1 MNPLY
6 LEVLVVLLGIVLLLA
21 EAFDGASAKRGI
33 VYTGIAGLLGILGA
47 TFFID
52 PAAMNAAAPYARFYS
67 ADALAIFLK
76 QFALLSTIVVLV
88 MSLEY
93 APTVEANMPSER
105 RGAGLGEFYVLPI
118 FACAGLMWMASAVDF
133 VMIFV
138 SLELVTITFY
148 ILVSYLRRNE
158 ASLESGTK
166 YLVLGALSTGFLVY
180 GITWIYGVTG
190 QFNLAAI
197 AAKLPTLDQAA
208 APALLF
214 GFGLILI
221 ALGFK
226 IAAAPFQFWVP
237 DVYQGAPTPVT
248 AFLSVASK
256 AAGFIVLLRVVQTF
270 LVVPAL
276 QEKILPLLAVITGA
290 TMIFGNLAAL
300 PQSNLKRLLAYS
312 SIGHAG
318 YLLLGIVSIGAPFAG
333 TAVVFYLAAYL
344 LMTLLAFL
352 VMSIVA
358 QATGGDD
365 IADFN
370 GLNQRAPHLA
380 FAMLLAMLSLAGI
393 PLTAGFLGKLFIFE
407 CAIEQ
412 QHWILVILGVITV
425 AAGFYYYLKVIRAM
439 YWQQPANPDAPEI
452 EVGPLAKITIALLC
466 ALIIWLGVYP
476 APLLALL
483 PR

>member
-6 LEVLVVLLGIVLLLA
+6 LEVLVVLLGIVLLIA

-33 VYTGIAGLLGILGA
+33 VYAGIAGLIGILGA

-52 PAAMNAAAPYARFYS
+52 PAAMNASAPYARFYS
-67 ADALAIFLK
+67 ADALAIFIK

-138 SLELVTITFY
+138 SLELVTIAFY
-148 ILVSYLRRNE
+148 ILVSYLRRSE

-197 AAKLPTLDQAA
+197 AEKLPVLDQAA

-214 GFGLILI
+214 GFGLVLI

-237 DVYQGAPTPVT
+237 DVYQGAPTPIT

-276 QEKILPLLAVITGA
+276 QEKILPLLAVIAGA
-290 TMIFGNLAAL
+290 TMVFGNLAAI

-318 YLLLGIVSIGAPFAG
+318 YLLLGVVSIGAPFAG
-333 TAVVFYLAAYL
+333 TAIVFYLAAYL

-352 VMSIVA
+352 VMTIVA
-358 QATGGDD
+358 QASGGDD
-365 IADFN
+365 LADFN

-380 FAMLLAMLSLAGI
+380 FAMLIAMLSLAGI

-407 CAIEQ
+407 CAMEQ
-412 QHWILVILGVITV
+412 EHWILVILGVITV

-466 ALIIWLGVYP
+466 ALIIWFGVYP
-476 APLLALL
+476 APLLAIL
-483 PR
+483 P

>member
-6 LEVLVVLLGIVLLLA
+6 LEVSVVVLGIVLIIA
-21 EAFDGASAKRGI
+21 EAFAGAGAKRGI
-33 VYTGIAGLLGILGA
+33 AYTGIVGLLGILGA

-105 RGAGLGEFYVLPI
+105 RGAGVGEFYVLPV

-138 SLELVTITFY
+138 ALELVTITFY

-197 AAKLPTLDQAA
+197 AEKLPTLDQAA

-214 GFGLILI
+214 GFGLVFI

-318 YLLLGIVSIGAPFAG
+318 YLLLGVVSIGAPFAG
-333 TAVVFYLAAYL
+333 TAIVFYLAAYL

-352 VMSIVA
+352 VMTIVA

-407 CAIEQ
+407 CAVEE
-412 QHWILVILGVITV
+412 QHWILIILGVITV

-439 YWQQPANPDAPEI
+439 YWQQPADPDAPEI

>member
-6 LEVLVVLLGIVLLLA
+6 LEVLVVLLGIVLLIA

-33 VYTGIAGLLGILGA
+33 VYAGIAGLIGILA
-47 TFFID
+47 ASFFID
-52 PAAMNAAAPYARFYS
+52 PAAMNTAAPYARFYR

-76 QFALLSTIVVLV
+76 QFALLATIVVLV

-138 SLELVTITFY
+138 SLELVTIAFY
-148 ILVSYLRRNE
+148 ILVSYLRRSE

-197 AAKLPTLDQAA
+197 AEKLPVLDQAA
-208 APALLF
+208 TPALLF
-214 GFGLILI
+214 GFGLVLI

-276 QEKILPLLAVITGA
+276 QEKILPLLAVIAGA
-290 TMIFGNLAAL
+290 TMVFGNLAAI

-318 YLLLGIVSIGAPFAG
+318 YLLLGVVSIGAPFAG
-333 TAVVFYLAAYL
+333 TAIVFYLAAYL

-352 VMSIVA
+352 VMTIVA
-358 QATGGDD
+358 QASGGDD
-365 IADFN
+365 LADFN

-407 CAIEQ
+407 CAMEQ
-412 QHWILVILGVITV
+412 EHWILVILGVITV

-466 ALIIWLGVYP
+466 ALIIWVGVYP
-476 APLLALL
+476 GPLLALL
-483 PR
+483 P

>member
-6 LEVLVVLLGIVLLLA
+6 LEVFVIVLGIIMLMA
-21 EAFDGASAKRGI
+21 EAFAGPGHKREIGRAGI
-33 VYTGIAGLLGILGA
+33 FGLLAILVA
-47 TFFID
+47 TFWIN
-52 PAAMNAAAPYARFYS
+52 PAALNAAAPYAGFYR
-67 ADALAIFLK
+67 ADTLAIFLK
-76 QFALLSTIVVLV
+76 QFALLSTVIVLV

-93 APTVEANMPSER
+93 APTVEASMPSER
-105 RGAGLGEFYVLPI
+105 RGAGLGEFYILPV

-138 SLELVTITFY
+138 SLELVTISFY
-148 ILVSYLRRNE
+148 ILVSYLRRDRG
-158 ASLESGTK
+158 SLEAGTK

-190 QFNLAAI
+190 QTNLSAI
-197 AAKLPTLDQAA
+197 AAALPGLDEAA
-208 APALLF
+208 VPALLF
-214 GFGLILI
+214 GFGLVLV

-226 IAAAPFQFWVP
+226 VAAAPFQFWVP

-256 AAGFIVLLRVVQTF
+256 AAGFIVLLRVVETF
-270 LVVPAL
+270 VVVPQL
-276 QEKILPLLAVITGA
+276 QAKIVPLLAVLAGA
-290 TMIFGNLAAL
+290 TMIFGNLAAI

-318 YLLLGIVSIGAPFAG
+318 YLLLGVASIGAPFAG
-333 TAVVFYLAAYL
+333 TAILFYLGAYL
-344 LMTLLAFL
+344 LMTMLAFL
-352 VMSIVA
+352 VMTVVA

-365 IADFN
+365 LSDFA

-380 FAMLLAMLSLAGI
+380 FAMMLAMLALAGL
-393 PLTAGFLGKLFIFE
+393 PLTVGFLGKLFIFE
-407 CAIEQ
+407 AAIEQ
-412 QHWILVILGVITV
+412 EHYFLVALGVITV

-452 EVGPLAKITIALLC
+452 PVGGPAKLTIAVLC

-476 APLLALL
+476 GPLLALL
-483 PR
+483 P

>member
-6 LEVLVVLLGIVLLLA
+6 LEVLVVLLGIVLLIA

-33 VYTGIAGLLGILGA
+33 VYAGIAGLIGILA
-47 TFFID
+47 ASFFID

-88 MSLEY
+88 MSMEY

-138 SLELVTITFY
+138 SLELVTIAFY
-148 ILVSYLRRNE
+148 ILVSYLRRSE

-190 QFNLAAI
+190 QFNLTAI
-197 AAKLPTLDQAA
+197 AEKLPTLDQAA

-318 YLLLGIVSIGAPFAG
+318 YLLLGVVSIGAPFAG
-333 TAVVFYLAAYL
+333 TAIVFYLAAYL

-352 VMSIVA
+352 VMTIVA
-358 QATGGDD
+358 QASGGDD
-365 IADFN
+365 LADFN

-380 FAMLLAMLSLAGI
+380 FAMLIAMLSLAGI

-407 CAIEQ
+407 CAVEQ
-412 QHWILVILGVITV
+412 QHWILVLLGVITV

-466 ALIIWLGVYP
+466 ALIIWVGVYP
-476 APLLALL
+476 GPLLALL
-483 PR
+483 P

>member
-6 LEVLVVLLGIVLLLA
+6 LEVLVVLLGIVLLIA

-33 VYTGIAGLLGILGA
+33 IYAGIAGLIGILAA

-138 SLELVTITFY
+138 SLELVTIAFY
-148 ILVSYLRRNE
+148 ILVSYLRRSE
-158 ASLESGTK
+158 ACLESGTK

-197 AAKLPTLDQAA
+197 AEKLPVLDQAA

-214 GFGLILI
+214 GFGLVLI

-333 TAVVFYLAAYL
+333 TAIVFYLAAYL

-352 VMSIVA
+352 VMTIVA
-358 QATGGDD
+358 QATGGEDL
-365 IADFN
+365 ADFN

-407 CAIEQ
+407 CAVEQ
-412 QHWILVILGVITV
+412 QHWVLVILGVITV

-439 YWQQPANPDAPEI
+439 YWQQPANTDAPEI

-483 PR
+483 P

>member
-6 LEVLVVLLGIVLLLA
+6 LEVLVVLLGIVLLMA

-33 VYTGIAGLLGILGA
+33 VYAGIAGLIGILGA

-105 RGAGLGEFYVLPI
+105 RGAGLGEFYVLPV

-197 AAKLPTLDQAA
+197 AEKLPVLDQAA

-214 GFGLILI
+214 GFGLVLI

-226 IAAAPFQFWVP
+226 VAAAPFQFWVP

-290 TMIFGNLAAL
+290 TMIFGNLAAI

-318 YLLLGIVSIGAPFAG
+318 YLLLGVVSIGAPFAG
-333 TAVVFYLAAYL
+333 TAIVFYLAAYL

-352 VMSIVA
+352 VMTIVA
-358 QATGGDD
+358 QASGGDD

-393 PLTAGFLGKLFIFE
+393 PLTVGFLGKLFIFE

-439 YWQQPANPDAPEI
+439 YWQQPADPEAPEI
-452 EVGPLAKITIALLC
+452 EVGSLAKITIALLC

-476 APLLALL
+476 APLLSLL
-483 PR
+483 P

>member
-6 LEVLVVLLGIVLLLA
+6 LEVLVVLLGIVLLIA
-21 EAFDGASAKRGI
+21 EAFDGPSAKRGI
-33 VYTGIAGLLGILGA
+33 VYAAIAGLIGVLGA

-52 PAAMNAAAPYARFYS
+52 PAAMNATAPYARFYS

-105 RGAGLGEFYVLPI
+105 RGAGLGEFYVLPV

-148 ILVSYLRRNE
+148 VLVSYLRRSE

-190 QFNLAAI
+190 QFQLAAI
-197 AAKLPTLDQAA
+197 AEKLPTLNEAA

-214 GFGLILI
+214 GFGLVLI

-276 QEKILPLLAVITGA
+276 QEKILPLLAIVAGA
-290 TMIFGNLAAL
+290 TMVFGNLAAI

-318 YLLLGIVSIGAPFAG
+318 YLLLGVVSIGAPFAG
-333 TAVVFYLAAYL
+333 TAIVFYLAAYL

-352 VMSIVA
+352 VMTIVA

-365 IADFN
+365 ISDFN

-380 FAMLLAMLSLAGI
+380 FALLLAMLSLAGI

-407 CAIEQ
+407 CAVEQ
-412 QHWILVILGVITV
+412 QHWALVILGVITV

-483 PR
+483 P

>member
-6 LEVLVVLLGIVLLLA
+6 LEVLVVVLGIVLLMG
-21 EAFDGASAKRGI
+21 EAFAGGGARRGI
-33 VYTGIAGLLGILGA
+33 AALGIVGLLGVLAA
-47 TFFID
+47 TFWVD
-52 PAAMNAAAPYARFYS
+52 PAAMNASAPYANFYR
-67 ADALAIFLK
+67 ADSLAIFLK
-76 QFALLSTIVVLV
+76 QFVLLSTILVLV

-93 APTVEANMPSER
+93 APTVEAGVPAAR
-105 RGAGLGEFYVLPI
+105 RGAGLGEFFVLPI

-138 SLELVTITFY
+138 SLELVTISFY
-148 ILVSYLRRNE
+148 VLVSFMRRDRG
-158 ASLESGTK
+158 SLEAGTK

-190 QFNLAAI
+190 QTNLAAI
-197 AAKLPTLDQAA
+197 SEALPGLDQAVL
-208 APALLF
+208 PALFL
-214 GFGLILI
+214 GLGLVLV

-226 IAAAPFQFWVP
+226 VAAAPFQFWVP

-256 AAGFIVLLRVVQTF
+256 AAGFIVLLRVVETF
-270 LVVPAL
+270 AGVPQIRDKVVL
-276 QEKILPLLAVITGA
+276 LLAILAGA
-290 TMIFGNLAAL
+290 TMIFGNLAAI

-318 YLLLGIVSIGAPFAG
+318 YLLLGVASLGAPFAG
-333 TAVVFYLAAYL
+333 TAILFYLGAYL
-344 LMTLLAFL
+344 LMTMLALL
-352 VMSIVA
+352 VMTIVA
-358 QATGGDD
+358 QAAGGDD
-365 IADFN
+365 LADFA

-407 CAIEQ
+407 CALEQ
-412 QHWILVILGVITV
+412 QHYVLVAIGVITV

-439 YWQQPANPDAPEI
+439 YWQQPADREAPEI
-452 EVGPLAKITIALLC
+452 VVGGLAKFTIATLC
-466 ALIIWLGVYP
+466 ALIIWIGVYP

-483 PR
+483 P

>member
-6 LEVLVVLLGIVLLLA
+6 LEVLVVLLGIVLLIA

-33 VYTGIAGLLGILGA
+33 VYAGIAGLIGILA
-47 TFFID
+47 ASFFID

-76 QFALLSTIVVLV
+76 QFALLATIVVLV

-138 SLELVTITFY
+138 SLELVTIAFY
-148 ILVSYLRRNE
+148 ILVSYLRRSE

-197 AAKLPTLDQAA
+197 AEKLPTLDQAA

-270 LVVPAL
+270 LAVPAL
-276 QEKILPLLAVITGA
+276 QEKILPLLAVIAGA

-318 YLLLGIVSIGAPFAG
+318 YLLLGVVSIGAPFAG
-333 TAVVFYLAAYL
+333 TAIVFYLAAYL

-352 VMSIVA
+352 VMTIVA
-358 QATGGDD
+358 QASGGDD
-365 IADFN
+365 LADFN

-380 FAMLLAMLSLAGI
+380 FAMLIAMLSLAGI

-407 CAIEQ
+407 CAVEQ

-466 ALIIWLGVYP
+466 ALIIWVGVYP
-476 APLLALL
+476 GPLLSLL
-483 PR
+483 P

>member
-6 LEVLVVLLGIVLLLA
+6 LEVLVVLLGIVLLIA

-33 VYTGIAGLLGILGA
+33 VYAGIAGLIGILA
-47 TFFID
+47 ASFFID

-76 QFALLSTIVVLV
+76 QFALLATIVVLV

-138 SLELVTITFY
+138 SLELVTIAFY
-148 ILVSYLRRNE
+148 ILVSYLRRSE

-197 AAKLPTLDQAA
+197 AEKLPTLDQAA

-276 QEKILPLLAVITGA
+276 QEKILPLLAVIAGA

-318 YLLLGIVSIGAPFAG
+318 YLLLGVVSIGAPFAG
-333 TAVVFYLAAYL
+333 TAIVFYLAAYL

-352 VMSIVA
+352 VMTIVA
-358 QATGGDD
+358 QASGGDD
-365 IADFN
+365 LADFN

-380 FAMLLAMLSLAGI
+380 FAMLIAMLSLAGI

-407 CAIEQ
+407 CAVEQ

-466 ALIIWLGVYP
+466 ALIIWVGVYP
-476 APLLALL
+476 GPLLALL
-483 PR
+483 P

>member
-6 LEVLVVLLGIVLLLA
+6 LEVLVVLLGIVLLMA

-33 VYTGIAGLLGILGA
+33 VYAGIAGLIGILGA

-105 RGAGLGEFYVLPI
+105 RGAGLGEFYVLPV

-197 AAKLPTLDQAA
+197 AEKLPALDQAA

-352 VMSIVA
+352 VMTIVA

-483 PR
+483 P

>member
-6 LEVLVVLLGIVLLLA
+6 LEVLVVLLGIVLLMA

-33 VYTGIAGLLGILGA
+33 VYAGIAGLLGILGA

-93 APTVEANMPSER
+93 APTVEASMPSER

-148 ILVSYLRRNE
+148 ILVSYLRRSE

-197 AAKLPTLDQAA
+197 AEKLPTLDQAA

-276 QEKILPLLAVITGA
+276 QEKILPLLAVIAGA

-333 TAVVFYLAAYL
+333 TAIVFYLAAYL

-352 VMSIVA
+352 VMTIVA

-365 IADFN
+365 ISDFN
-370 GLNQRAPHLA
+370 GLNQRSPHLA
-380 FAMLLAMLSLAGI
+380 FALLLAMLSLAGI

-439 YWQQPANPDAPEI
+439 YWQQPADPDAPEI

-476 APLLALL
+476 APLLSLL
-483 PR
+483 P

>member
-1 MNPLY
+1 
-6 LEVLVVLLGIVLLLA
+6 
-21 EAFDGASAKRGI
+21 
-33 VYTGIAGLLGILGA
+33 
-47 TFFID
+47 
-52 PAAMNAAAPYARFYS
+52 
-67 ADALAIFLK
+67 
-76 QFALLSTIVVLV
+76 
-88 MSLEY
+88 
-93 APTVEANMPSER
+93 
-105 RGAGLGEFYVLPI
+105 
-118 FACAGLMWMASAVDF
+118 MASAVDF

-138 SLELVTITFY
+138 SLELVTIAFY
-148 ILVSYLRRNE
+148 ILVSYLRRSE

-197 AAKLPTLDQAA
+197 AEKLPVLDQAA
-208 APALLF
+208 TPALLF
-214 GFGLILI
+214 GFGLVLI

-276 QEKILPLLAVITGA
+276 QEKILPLLAVIAGA
-290 TMIFGNLAAL
+290 TMVFGNLAAI

-318 YLLLGIVSIGAPFAG
+318 YLLLGVVSIGAPFAG
-333 TAVVFYLAAYL
+333 TAIVFYLAAYL

-352 VMSIVA
+352 VMTIVA
-358 QATGGDD
+358 QASGGDD
-365 IADFN
+365 LADFN

-380 FAMLLAMLSLAGI
+380 FAMLIAMLSLAGI

-407 CAIEQ
+407 CAMEQ
-412 QHWILVILGVITV
+412 EHWILVILGVITV

-476 APLLALL
+476 GPLLALL
-483 PR
+483 P

>member
-105 RGAGLGEFYVLPI
+105 RGAGLGEFYVLPV

-197 AAKLPTLDQAA
+197 AEKLPTLDQAA

-221 ALGFK
+221 AIGFK

-352 VMSIVA
+352 VMTIVA

-365 IADFN
+365 M
-370 GLNQRAPHLA
+370 A

-407 CAIEQ
+407 CAVEQ
-412 QHWILVILGVITV
+412 EHWILVILGVITV

>member
-6 LEVLVVLLGIVLLLA
+6 LEVLVVLLGIVLLIA

-33 VYTGIAGLLGILGA
+33 VYAGIAGLIGILA
-47 TFFID
+47 ASFFID

-76 QFALLSTIVVLV
+76 QFALLATIVVLV

-138 SLELVTITFY
+138 SLELVTIAFY
-148 ILVSYLRRNE
+148 ILISYLRRSE

-197 AAKLPTLDQAA
+197 AEKLPTLDQAA

-318 YLLLGIVSIGAPFAG
+318 YLLLGVVSIGAPFAG
-333 TAVVFYLAAYL
+333 TAIVFYLAAYL
-344 LMTLLAFL
+344 LMSLLAFL
-352 VMSIVA
+352 VMTIVA
-358 QATGGDD
+358 QASGGDD
-365 IADFN
+365 LVDFN

-380 FAMLLAMLSLAGI
+380 FAMLIAMLSLAGI

-407 CAIEQ
+407 CAVEQ
-412 QHWILVILGVITV
+412 QHWILVLLGVITV

-466 ALIIWLGVYP
+466 ALIIWVGVYP
-476 APLLALL
+476 GPLLSLL
-483 PR
+483 P

>member
-6 LEVLVVLLGIVLLLA
+6 LEVLVVLLGLVLLMA

-33 VYTGIAGLLGILGA
+33 VYAGIAGLLGILGA

-76 QFALLSTIVVLV
+76 QFALLSTVVVLV

-105 RGAGLGEFYVLPI
+105 RGAGLGEFYVLPV

-138 SLELVTITFY
+138 SLELVTIAFY

-333 TAVVFYLAAYL
+333 TAIVFYLAAYL

-352 VMSIVA
+352 VMTIVA
-358 QATGGDD
+358 QVSGGDD

-370 GLNQRAPHLA
+370 GLNQRSPHLA
-380 FAMLLAMLSLAGI
+380 FALLLAMLSLAGI

-407 CAIEQ
+407 CAVEQ

-439 YWQQPANPDAPEI
+439 YWLPPADPAAPEI

-476 APLLALL
+476 APLLSLL
-483 PR
+483 P

>member
-6 LEVLVVLLGIVLLLA
+6 LEVLVVLLGIVLLIA

-33 VYTGIAGLLGILGA
+33 VYTGIAGLIGILAA

-76 QFALLSTIVVLV
+76 QFALLATIVVLV

-138 SLELVTITFY
+138 SLELVTIAFY
-148 ILVSYLRRNE
+148 ILVSYLRRSE

-197 AAKLPTLDQAA
+197 AEKLPTLDQAA

-333 TAVVFYLAAYL
+333 TAIVFYLAAYL

-352 VMSIVA
+352 VMTIVA

-365 IADFN
+365 LADFN

-407 CAIEQ
+407 CAVEQ

-483 PR
+483 P

>member
-6 LEVLVVLLGIVLLLA
+6 LEVLVVLLGIVLLIA

-33 VYTGIAGLLGILGA
+33 VYAGIAGLAGILAA
-47 TFFID
+47 TFFVD

-67 ADALAIFLK
+67 ADALAIFIK

-138 SLELVTITFY
+138 SLELVTIAFY
-148 ILVSYLRRNE
+148 ILVSYLRRSE

-197 AAKLPTLDQAA
+197 AEKLPTLDQAA

-270 LVVPAL
+270 LVVPAP

-290 TMIFGNLAAL
+290 TMIFGNLAAI

-318 YLLLGIVSIGAPFAG
+318 YLLLGVVSIGAPFAG
-333 TAVVFYLAAYL
+333 TAIVFYLAAYL

-352 VMSIVA
+352 VMTIVA

-365 IADFN
+365 LADFN

-407 CAIEQ
+407 CAVEQ

-439 YWQQPANPDAPEI
+439 YWQQPANPEAPEI

-483 PR
+483 P